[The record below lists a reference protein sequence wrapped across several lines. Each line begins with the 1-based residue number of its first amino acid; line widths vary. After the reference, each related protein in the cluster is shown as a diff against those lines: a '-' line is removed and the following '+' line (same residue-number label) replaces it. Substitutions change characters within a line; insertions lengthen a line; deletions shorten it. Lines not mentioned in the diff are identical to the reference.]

1 MSTYQELIMSSYQ
14 SYEDVIKDIA
24 NVLQEEHTKFEL
36 GGKEVHQITEVSN
49 WCYFMK
55 AYHES
60 YVYPKKRHNMDELIQ
75 NQYVE
80 KNKKNTRYKLT
91 QKGEDLVNKV
101 KEQYPNAW
109 YYINRLY

>member
-1 MSTYQELIMSSYQ
+1 MSCYK
-14 SYEDVIKDIA
+14 SYEEINQAIV
-24 NVLQEEHTKFEL
+24 NVLQEEHSKFEL
-36 GGKEVHQITEVSN
+36 GEKEVDQITEVSY

-60 YVYPKKRHNMDELIQ
+60 YVYPKTLHNMDELIQ
-75 NQYVE
+75 NRYVE
-80 KNKKNTRYKLT
+80 KNTRYKLT

-101 KEQYPNAW
+101 KEQYPNAG